1 MLKAL
6 IFDFDGVILDTET
19 PEALVWESIYRDHG
33 YELPVDEW
41 EKTVGGY
48 GISNFDAAEH
58 LALLSQGR
66 LDAVSLRSH
75 YRREADKI
83 IHASPIL
90 PGVIDI
96 IESAKEKGL
105 QIAIGSSSPHS
116 WVDGHANRLGIYH
129 YFDHIICRDDVP
141 PGRTKPHPDI
151 YLKALDQL
159 NVRNDAAVVFEDAP
173 NGVLAARQ
181 AGIFV
186 VGIPNPVTSKLGLK
200 GDITV
205 SSLTELSLREL
216 NEHVKKGNN
225 VFSL

>member
-19 PEALVWESIYRDHG
+19 TEALVWQSIYKSHG
-33 YELPVDEW
+33 YELPIDEW
-41 EKTVGGY
+41 HKTIGGY

-66 LDAVSLRSH
+66 LDVVSLRTR
-75 YRREADKI
+75 YRREADGI
-83 IHASPIL
+83 NQASPIL
-90 PGVIDI
+90 PGVMDM
-96 IESAKEKGL
+96 IEQAKKSGL
-105 QIAIGSSSPHS
+105 KLAIGSSSPHS
-116 WVDGHANRLGIYH
+116 WVDGHTKRLGIYH
-129 YFDHIICRDDVP
+129 YFDKIICRDDVP

-159 NVRNDAAVVFEDAP
+159 KVSNNAAVVFEDAP

-186 VGIPNPVTSKLGLK
+186 VGIPNPLTVQLGLK

-205 SSLTELSLREL
+205 SSLAELSLHDL
-216 NEHVKKGNN
+216 NEYVEKGNH
-225 VFSL
+225 VFNL